1 MNVGLFN
8 GAVLPDPCGLLEG
21 NGKYMRHV
29 KVRPGS
35 EPDAS
40 ALSALIAAAYRE
52 MKARL

>member
-8 GAVLPDPCGLLEG
+8 GAVLPDPRGLLEG

-29 KVRPGS
+29 KVRPGA
-35 EPDAS
+35 EPDSS
-40 ALSALIAAAYRE
+40 ALSALIAAAYRD